1 MARGDFIGG
10 SESLANSQRV
20 DIRPPEGE
28 TWLITG
34 WGGTATSN
42 VSLFLTDGTLL
53 ATMRGFSIAGS
64 YRFKQLALFVTHD
77 LYAVITNGSGSTQTV
92 SWTGVVWKEAGTPPG
107 PGDGVGA
114 IQGDVAFG
122 AVLTVTPPAGQMW
135 LITDYGSSLSA
146 NGAPNLVLRL
156 DGAYLVGSTTVSAEA
171 HQEQRR
177 LLITED
183 LPLELENRGNNN
195 NVIGVCGVRVK

>member
-10 SESLANSQRV
+10 SESLANAQGV

-34 WGGTATSN
+34 WGATTTTNMLLS
-42 VSLFLTDGTLL
+42 LTDGTLL
-53 ATMRGFSIAGS
+53 ATMRGLGIAGS

-77 LYAVITNGSGSTQTV
+77 LYARITNGSGSTQTV

-114 IQGDVAFG
+114 IQDDVDIG

-135 LITDYGSSLSA
+135 LITDYGSTLSA
-146 NGAPNLVLRL
+146 NGEPNLVLRL
-156 DGAYLVGSTTVSAEA
+156 YGAYLVGSTTVSSAA

-183 LPLELENRGNNN
+183 LPLELESRTNN

>member
-1 MARGDFIGG
+1 RRARVRARVGQPAVPRRRERAGPGRGRPQCRHGGRAARLCVPERARRVPQPPPLMARGDFIGG
-10 SESLANSQRV
+10 SESLANAQGV

-42 VSLFLTDGTLL
+42 VSLLLTDGTLL
-53 ATMRGFSIAGS
+53 ATMRGFSVTAGP

-77 LYAVITNGSGSTQTV
+77 LYAAITNGSGSTQTV

-114 IQGDVAFG
+114 IQGGVAFG
-122 AVLTVTPPAGQMW
+122 AVLT
-135 LITDYGSSLSA
+135 
-146 NGAPNLVLRL
+146 
-156 DGAYLVGSTTVSAEA
+156 
-171 HQEQRR
+171 
-177 LLITED
+177 
-183 LPLELENRGNNN
+183 
-195 NVIGVCGVRVK
+195 

>member
-1 MARGDFIGG
+1 I
-10 SESLANSQRV
+10 S
-20 DIRPPEGE
+20 PPEGE

-34 WGGTATSN
+34 WGATTTTNMLLS
-42 VSLFLTDGTLL
+42 LTDGTLL
-53 ATMRGFSIAGS
+53 ATMRGLGNTGS

-77 LYAVITNGSGSTQTV
+77 LYARITNGSGSTQTV

-114 IQGDVAFG
+114 IQDDVDTG

-135 LITDYGSSLSA
+135 LITDYGSTLSA

-183 LPLELENRGNNN
+183 LPLELENRGNND

>member
-42 VSLFLTDGTLL
+42 VSLFLTDGTLF
-53 ATMRGFSIAGS
+53 ATMRGFSVTAGP

-114 IQGDVAFG
+114 IQGGVAFG

-183 LPLELENRGNNN
+183 LPLELESRGNN